1 MVKKK
6 RTRNVQEKID
16 LIYKTFF
23 DLVLKNGY
31 HKTSTN
37 HIAEAAQISIGTVYR
52 YFPNGKSDIILK
64 YFENSKDIV
73 YDENELEKVKE
84 DNFVN
89 MFEKFIR
96 NNLENQKKN
105 PGYLIAFRQ
114 SIISDKEL
122 MEKYKTKIADINTGL
137 VKELR
142 SESDYFRTAPE
153 DRLIRIFNFIF
164 NFLEANIH
172 HHLFVMK
179 MFDDDEYFIKFLSNL
194 LGFIRKEGFFPE

>member
-1 MVKKK
+1 MVEKK
-6 RTRNVQEKID
+6 RTRNIQEKID

-73 YDENELEKVKE
+73 YNENELEKVKE

-105 PGYLIAFRQ
+105 PGYRIAFRQ

-179 MFDDDEYFIKFLSNL
+179 MFDDDEYFIKFLSTL
-194 LGFIRKEGFFPE
+194 LGFVRKEGFFPE

>member
-1 MVKKK
+1 MLEKK
-6 RTRNVQEKID
+6 RSRNKQGKID
-16 LIYKTFF
+16 LIYNTFF

-73 YDENELEKVKE
+73 FNLKDFEKIKEN
-84 DNFVN
+84 NFVN
-89 MFEKFIR
+89 VFERFIKS
-96 NNLENQKKN
+96 NLENQKKN
-105 PGYLIAFRQ
+105 PGYRIAFRQ
-114 SIISDKEL
+114 AIMSDKEL
-122 MEKYKTKIADINTGL
+122 LEKYKTKIAEINTEL
-137 VKELR
+137 VKKLR
-142 SESDYFRTAPE
+142 SSNEFLRATPESQ
-153 DRLIRIFNFIF
+153 LIRSFNFIF
-164 NFLEANIH
+164 NFIEANIH

-194 LGFIRKEGFFPE
+194 MEFVRKAGIQPK